1 MITFLEGQLVEKQ
14 PTRCVLNIHG
24 VGYEVFLPLS
34 SYDRLPAEQQPCR
47 LLIYDCIREDD
58 HRLYGFA
65 TAPERALFE
74 LLLGI
79 NGIGP
84 KTALSALSGLS
95 VRELKAA
102 VVAGDVKRLSSI
114 SGIGRKTAERMVV
127 ELRDKLTAGEALEAA
142 AGAAEPSAQDLR
154 TRDALLAL
162 ISLGYKQAD
171 AQQRLRRVL
180 PRLKSGASVEE
191 VVRAALAG

>member
-1 MITFLEGQLVEKQ
+1 MITFLEGVLVEKK
-14 PTRCVLNIHG
+14 PTRVVLNVHG

-34 SYDRLPAEQQPCR
+34 SFDRLPAEQQPCR

-65 TAPERALFE
+65 SAAERKLFE

-79 NGIGP
+79 SGIGP

-114 SGIGRKTAERMVV
+114 SGIGKKTAERMVV
-127 ELRDKLTAGEALEAA
+127 ELRDKLTAGEALEAV
-142 AGAAEPSAQDLR
+142 AGAAEPTARDLR

-171 AQQRLRRVL
+171 AQQRLHSVL
-180 PRLKSGASVEE
+180 PRLKPAATVEE